1 MDPEYTISSWKV
13 KAGKE
18 EGRFKAQVYLKLDE
32 TQEPIKKVFSAKR
45 EYKAKE
51 RAKSWAEE
59 QIQQYKKLKSPEA
72 RARTVAEEIHDYMDL
87 FMRPPI
93 LSQSTWDNYWYW
105 IRNHIIPII
114 GDILVSDVNTEDAQ
128 TIYASMMEKGLKPS
142 CIQKVHSILNGF
154 FNKMIELKR
163 VKENPVKGTKRPK
176 VEQNLPK
183 PLSDEDLDKFLD
195 QVYAEKEQ
203 RWKAGMLTLV
213 GTGLRI
219 GELLALDWPNVRFP
233 ELEIEVVQNMAR
245 IKGGHMIKE
254 PKTPT
259 SKRIVPMPEIVAAE
273 LWKLKEEQK
282 VVYLD
287 KAKNY
292 VFRNSTGTRIS
303 YRNFLDKFKSICRA
317 AGIEAS
323 IHTLR
328 HTFATK
334 LLEEG
339 ADLRTIQALL
349 GHKDIETTT
358 IYTKVTRKAKEDA
371 VSKIN
376 EVLIRKKALS

>member
-114 GDILVSDVNTEDAQ
+114 GDILVSDVNMEDAQ

-183 PLSDEDLDKFLD
+183 PLSDEDLDKFWIKFMLRKSSD
-195 QVYAEKEQ
+195 GKQVCLHWSGQDCGSANCLLLIGQ
-203 RWKAGMLTLV
+203 TSASPSWRLRWFKTWLALKV
-213 GTGLRI
+213 GT
-219 GELLALDWPNVRFP
+219 
-233 ELEIEVVQNMAR
+233 
-245 IKGGHMIKE
+245 
-254 PKTPT
+254 
-259 SKRIVPMPEIVAAE
+259 
-273 LWKLKEEQK
+273 
-282 VVYLD
+282 
-287 KAKNY
+287 
-292 VFRNSTGTRIS
+292 
-303 YRNFLDKFKSICRA
+303 
-317 AGIEAS
+317 
-323 IHTLR
+323 
-328 HTFATK
+328 
-334 LLEEG
+334 
-339 ADLRTIQALL
+339 
-349 GHKDIETTT
+349 
-358 IYTKVTRKAKEDA
+358 
-371 VSKIN
+371 
-376 EVLIRKKALS
+376 